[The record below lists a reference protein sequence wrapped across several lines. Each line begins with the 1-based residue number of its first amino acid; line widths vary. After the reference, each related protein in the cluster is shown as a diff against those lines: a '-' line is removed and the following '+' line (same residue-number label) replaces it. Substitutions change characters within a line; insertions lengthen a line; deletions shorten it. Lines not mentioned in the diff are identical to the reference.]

1 MHKYVLI
8 AAGGKGTRMGSAQA
22 KQFML
27 LAGKPLLVHA
37 FETFQKYDPNIGFV
51 LVLPEKM
58 HAEWTGL
65 CREHGIYA
73 THEIATGGPNR
84 FHSVK
89 NGLKHIPNDALVAIH
104 DGARPLVSLNLIAR
118 VFNIAEKFGNAIPVV
133 ETFDSVR
140 LTDHAMSSPLPRERV
155 RLVQTPQCFK
165 SNTIKDAYNHN
176 YKESFTDDA
185 SVLETTGER
194 LFLVDGCRK
203 NIKITTKTELAM
215 AEGLAG

>member
-1 MHKYVLI
+1 MHKYVLL
-8 AAGGKGTRMGSAQA
+8 AAGGKGTRMDSAQP
-22 KQFML
+22 KQFMML
-27 LAGKPLLVHA
+27 SGKPLLVHA
-37 FETFQKYDPNIGFV
+37 FETFQKYDPNIGFI
-51 LVLPEKM
+51 LVLPERL
-58 HAEWTGL
+58 HAKWEGL

-73 THEIATGGPNR
+73 HHQMTISGPNR
-84 FHSVK
+84 FHSIK
-89 NGLKHIPNDALVAIH
+89 NGLKHVPDNALVAIH

-118 VFNIAEKFGNAIPVV
+118 VFNIAEKFGNAIPVI

-140 LTDHAMSSPLPRERV
+140 LTEYAMSSPLPRERV

-165 SNTIKDAYNHN
+165 SNTIKDAYNVN
-176 YKESFTDDA
+176 YKASFTDDA
-185 SVLETTGER
+185 TVLEATGER